1 MFFFSFHLIFERL
14 NLWLLQLQIF
24 AWNWGRK
31 KWTVQFESC
40 LQFPLQLNI
49 TMCIFWPCNLLFH
62 LSTSHMPGD
71 PYSPVC
77 RVTPFYISGLFNIML
92 CSCGQSYTHCILYHQ
107 NKKTWKSGEM
117 TRTRSNW
124 IQELENLIFAFFL
137 HATVFSPKQYMSVT
151 F

>member
-1 MFFFSFHLIFERL
+1 
-14 NLWLLQLQIF
+14 
-24 AWNWGRK
+24 
-31 KWTVQFESC
+31 
-40 LQFPLQLNI
+40 
-49 TMCIFWPCNLLFH
+49 MCIFWPCNLLFH

-124 IQELENLIFAFFL
+124 IQELENLIFAFFFACYCIL
-137 HATVFSPKQYMSVT
+137 AKTVYVCDFLKYLIKQNEKLLFASEEKYFHRKVDVKYLRNGSLVKKNRPHCLPY
-151 F
+151 